1 MKQKICVVTG
11 ANRGI
16 GKGIAEAIAAQ
27 GHQVVLVCRDT
38 VMGREV
44 LKSLQQTH
52 GETSADL
59 VEGDLSSLKKLKT
72 LGEKLLSKYEQIDVL
87 IHNAGVWPS
96 KLTKTCEGIELAFM
110 VNHLAPFYL
119 THQLLRQLME
129 NTPSRI
135 VLVNAGL
142 YPRGNFNP
150 ESTPWGGDFS
160 RLKTYMN
167 SKLCGMLYLR
177 KFAPMLEGTGV
188 IINAVHPGVI
198 RTGLGDFHGM
208 VGAVLKISKLFQ
220 RSIKFGSKGPV
231 NLALNPEIRTNGA
244 YYDKLER
251 KEIEKKALDDE
262 LATELW
268 DLSLQL
274 CKIEKYGIHN
284 PP

>member
-38 VMGREV
+38 VMGGEV

-59 VEGDLSSLKKLKT
+59 IEGDLSSLKKVKT
-72 LGEKLLSKYEQIDVL
+72 LGDNLLSKYDQIDVL

-96 KLTKTCEGIELAFM
+96 KLIKTDEGLELAFM
-110 VNHLAPFYL
+110 VNHLASFYL
-119 THQLLRQLME
+119 THQLLRRLME
-129 NTPSRI
+129 SAPSRI

-150 ESTPWGGDFS
+150 ELTPWGGDFS

-167 SKLCGMLYLR
+167 SKLCGMLYMR
-177 KFAPMLEGTGV
+177 KFAPMLEETGV

-198 RTGLGDFHGM
+198 RTGLGDFNGL
-208 VGAVLKISKLFQ
+208 VGVILRFSKVFQ
-220 RSIKFGSKGPV
+220 RSVRYGSKGPI
-231 NLALNPEIRTNGA
+231 NLALNPEIRTNGC
-244 YYDKLER
+244 
-251 KEIEKKALDDE
+251 
-262 LATELW
+262 
-268 DLSLQL
+268 LSSKL
-274 CKIEKYGIHN
+274 CKVEKYGVYN
-284 PP
+284 PS